1 MKKTIIYVLAII
13 YTVCVFLFGFTLNR
27 SKETIQPF
35 YGGHY
40 VDVNDNHV
48 YFNLRLEDNS
58 IEFYNGDYFQSQFQL
73 LKENILVT
81 EIKPLGKCILVAQ
94 QHDIHCI
101 VLNNESYNIVTFIF
115 KGNEYIKIEH
125 NS

>member
-35 YGGHY
+35 YRGYY
-40 VDVNDNHV
+40 VEVNDDHV
-48 YFNLRLEDNS
+48 YFNLRLEDKS

-94 QHDIHCI
+94 QQNINCI
-101 VLNNESYNIVTFIF
+101 VLNNDSFNIVTFVF
-115 KGNEYIKIEH
+115 KSNEYIKIEH